1 MYLVVISLYSIY
13 SQPFTYVFLF
23 SRSDTFIW
31 YQTSSDFLF
40 ISPSFYK
47 YIFPSRIIPPLSPFS
62 SSSHLPSL
70 ARVRETAA
78 PQPSSSFSAVAGAS
92 ISLTRPKKLFSSFF
106 TAVMWWSRSRM

>member
-13 SQPFTYVFLF
+13 SQPFTYVSLF

-31 YQTSSDFLF
+31 YQTSDFLF

-47 YIFPSRIIPPLSPFS
+47 YIFSSRIIPPLSPFS